1 MTLILPDQV
10 RVSDPTPSDLT
21 AHITAILPRQSIS
34 LAIDDRNFMKVG
46 KFYFDK
52 YYIGVAE
59 NGLAKIKAANLQDVE
74 KAVAVACLFAA
85 RNPAWRQEIKWVD
98 VKIGRSL
105 EPVIPTTAAI
115 VLVLFLIIIPVL
127 PDSLREMFAQK
138 GIDLN
143 SATLWIIGAAG
154 ILALPNGFLT
164 MINRRIEGRD
174 RFQAGSIFL
183 ITLFML
189 FIALIKLVAC

>member
-1 MTLILPDQV
+1 
-10 RVSDPTPSDLT
+10 
-21 AHITAILPRQSIS
+21 
-34 LAIDDRNFMKVG
+34 
-46 KFYFDK
+46 
-52 YYIGVAE
+52 
-59 NGLAKIKAANLQDVE
+59 
-74 KAVAVACLFAA
+74 VACLFAA